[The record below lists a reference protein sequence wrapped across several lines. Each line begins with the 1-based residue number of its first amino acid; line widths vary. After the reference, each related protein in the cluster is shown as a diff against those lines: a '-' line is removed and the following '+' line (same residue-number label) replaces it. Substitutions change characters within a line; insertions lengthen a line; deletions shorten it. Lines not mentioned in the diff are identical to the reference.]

1 MSWFFQTPH
10 STSPKL
16 IGKIFDHCDGAQQG
30 GAAFAFASAMGVK
43 LLGSQ
48 PTFSKFLETSEFTMI
63 VGLDAITDTK
73 AVDELRQLSQ
83 LYPNAYLGSGTT
95 AAVAHKM
102 GRNYIGI
109 EVGEHAATHCVERMR
124 QVIAGESGGV
134 SSDLNWSGG
143 GAFRFFKLCNADA
156 APLID
161 VSKRVGV
168 IAASRRKKSLENK
181 IDADPLRTRAF

>member
-1 MSWFFQTPH
+1 
-10 STSPKL
+10 
-16 IGKIFDHCDGAQQG
+16 
-30 GAAFAFASAMGVK
+30 
-43 LLGSQ
+43 
-48 PTFSKFLETSEFTMI
+48 
-63 VGLDAITDTK
+63 
-73 AVDELRQLSQ
+73 
-83 LYPNAYLGSGTT
+83 
-95 AAVAHKM
+95 M